1 MRSCSHGQERFLSA
15 QLRVAAMNRL
25 EKLAALPLGHPD
37 AASRNARVEFGVGQQ
52 PLESAILL
60 LEILQSLG
68 LVFFG
73 GRRAVRLLRH
83 TDLLDRLGNGL
94 TSSHLDFDLSQHRG

>member
-1 MRSCSHGQERFLSA
+1 
-15 QLRVAAMNRL
+15 MNRL

-60 LEILQSLG
+60 LEIL
-68 LVFFG
+68 
-73 GRRAVRLLRH
+73 
-83 TDLLDRLGNGL
+83 
-94 TSSHLDFDLSQHRG
+94 

>member
-1 MRSCSHGQERFLSA
+1 VVMRSCGHTVTPVVIRSYGHGQERFLSD

-60 LEILQSLG
+60 LEIL
-68 LVFFG
+68 
-73 GRRAVRLLRH
+73 
-83 TDLLDRLGNGL
+83 
-94 TSSHLDFDLSQHRG
+94 

>member
-1 MRSCSHGQERFLSA
+1 
-15 QLRVAAMNRL
+15 MNRL

-37 AASRNARVEFGVGQQ
+37 AASLNARVEFGVGQQ

-68 LVFFG
+68 QSLCRRPPYCFFFS
-73 GRRAVRLLRH
+73 RVRLLRH

-94 TSSHLDFDLSQHRG
+94 TSPHLDFDLSQHRG